1 MPMWQGMSEGRT
13 EIRRKVKTEEI
24 ETMGFDATILYRGP
38 RKSRPSALHNLNH
51 EEQRRRDLEG
61 LTASGYLAQEAEAES
76 ARVEQQQV
84 AVRAAEE
91 ALQASLRALRS
102 EDRTRVQNST
112 DDQAIFADPNEPK
125 MFSSQDEADR
135 YNREQIA
142 IFLRSTP
149 EYYPDPQSKNLAT
162 IGAYLERNGH
172 GVIVSARKLKQ
183 VFERLSS
190 LGLLVERPVVTA
202 PASVRVAPVAAKRA
216 PARPTVWDVNEY
228 PYFQNAGGTAT
239 DLISGWDPE
248 GSGERVTLTR
258 RAVEKMDVQAFK
270 YFGRPTVK
278 VKPNWAQV
286 EDHEVIANQ
295 FIELGRRISRETE

>member
-1 MPMWQGMSEGRT
+1 MWQGMSEGRT

-190 LGLLVERPVVTA
+190 LGLLVERPPAPQMDPALAPVTA
-202 PASVRVAPVAAKRA
+202 ARA
-216 PARPTVWDVNEY
+216 PRAPQVWDVDSY
-228 PYFQNAGGTAT
+228 PYFQNPGGKAS
-239 DLISGWDPE
+239 DLITGYDPA

-258 RAVEKMDVQAFK
+258 RAVEMMDPREFK
-270 YFGRPTVK
+270 FFGRPTVQ
-278 VKPNWAQV
+278 VKPEWARV
-286 EDHEVIANQ
+286 EDREMMARQ
-295 FIELGRRISRETE
+295 FTELGRRISSETE